1 MLNIL
6 YAYYTEYLTSFSLI
20 SKKHVEYIR
29 RLGLAKVYELDGKD
43 LTTFKPS
50 AHYILMLHPWIGL
63 WDSAIGDLYSKVNET
78 LRHKLSQYV
87 THRKSL
93 YDELVGFDVCDSD
106 AISDWAVSLLN
117 DADLVIVPSNYCVE
131 VFRKCGVRKPVYRL
145 PHGVDPEWY
154 TTPNIAVT
162 GPRQK
167 VSLAAALPYMYK
179 VKTGRKM
186 LLFWLPHS
194 GGRKGFPEV
203 LEVYKRLLR
212 ERDDVFL
219 TIKTSVKD
227 MLEIN
232 SVKRELSELGV
243 IHVYGWVSD
252 YEKMLLYDSADIT
265 LLFTRGGAFELNCLE
280 SLARGTPCIAHD
292 MGSWTDYLPEFLRVR
307 AGERVK
313 VLENNRMH
321 VGYGYKVDVD
331 DAVGKINNILDN
343 YDDYKA
349 RVEEW
354 RSKVLAN
361 EYRWDLIVNRLINIV
376 GSGG

>member
-29 RLGLAKVYELDGKD
+29 KLGLARVYEFDGRG
-43 LTTFKPS
+43 LTTFKP
-50 AHYILMLHPWIGL
+50 AVRYILMLHPWIGL
-63 WDSAIGDLYSKVNET
+63 WDAVIGGLYSKVNET
-78 LRHKLSQYV
+78 LRLKLSQYV
-87 THRKSL
+87 THKRSL
-93 YDELVGFDVCDSD
+93 YDRLVGFDVCDSD

-117 DADLVIVPSNYCVE
+117 DADLIIAPSNYCVE

-154 TTPNIAVT
+154 TTPNITVT

-167 VSLAAALPYMYK
+167 VSLAAVLPYMYK

-194 GGRKGFPEV
+194 GGRKGFKEV

-227 MLEIN
+227 MPEIN
-232 SVKRELSELGV
+232 YVKRELSELGV

-265 LLFTRGGAFELNCLE
+265 LLFTHGGAFELNCLE

-292 MGSWTDYLPEFLRVR
+292 MGSWTDYLPEFLMVR

-313 VLENNRMH
+313 VLENSSIH

-331 DAVGKINNILDN
+331 DAVGKINDILDN

-361 EYRWDLIVNRLINIV
+361 EYRWDLIVKRLVDIV

>member
-29 RLGLAKVYELDGKD
+29 RLGLARVYEFDGRG
-43 LTTFKPS
+43 LINFKPTVR
-50 AHYILMLHPWIGL
+50 YVLILHPWIAL
-63 WDSAIGDLYSKVNET
+63 WDAVIGGLYSKVNES
-78 LRHKLSQYV
+78 LRHRLSQYV
-87 THRKSL
+87 THSKSL

-106 AISDWAVSLLN
+106 AVSDWAVSLLN
-117 DADLVIVPSNYCVE
+117 DADLVIVPSNYCVD

-154 TTPNIAVT
+154 TTPNITVT

-167 VSLAAALPYMYK
+167 VSLAATLPYMYK

-194 GGRKGFPEV
+194 GGRKGFQEV

-227 MLEIN
+227 MPEVN
-232 SVKRELSELGV
+232 YVKRELSELGV
-243 IHVYGWVSD
+243 IHIYGWMSD

-292 MGSWTDYLPEFLRVR
+292 RGSWIDYLPEFLRVR

-313 VLENNRMH
+313 VLENSSIH

-331 DAVGKINNILDN
+331 DAVGKINDILDN

-354 RSKVLAN
+354 RSKVLEN
-361 EYRWDLIVNRLINIV
+361 EYRWDLIVKRLVNIV